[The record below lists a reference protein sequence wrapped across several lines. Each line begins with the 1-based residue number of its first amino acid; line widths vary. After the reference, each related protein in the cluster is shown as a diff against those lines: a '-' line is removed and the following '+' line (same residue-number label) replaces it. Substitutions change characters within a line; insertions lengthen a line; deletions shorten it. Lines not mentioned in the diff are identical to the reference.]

1 MGRGTIIDFVGGFG
15 AGGDGNGRIRY
26 GGKEKTV
33 LGKGLQSKSTIPE
46 GHLRGSIET

>member
-1 MGRGTIIDFVGGFG
+1 MGGLG
-15 AGGDGNGRIRY
+15 AGRDGNGRIRY

-46 GHLRGSIET
+46 GHLRGSTKS